1 MTRTAGK
8 AQPTT
13 SHLSLDVVV
22 AAPPEAVFAAM
33 TQWAEQGRWMLGTR
47 VSVTRGDGASVG
59 SELSAWTGVGRAG
72 FWDTMVI
79 TRWEPPA
86 RVDVLHT
93 GSVVRGTGC
102 MEVLALPG
110 RRSRFIWSED
120 LVIPLG
126 VLGAIGWPVVRPV
139 FRAGVLKSLRAFAR
153 LVETGTLPSAPFP
166 LTG

>member
-1 MTRTAGK
+1 MTR
-8 AQPTT
+8 QPAT

-22 AAPPEAVFAAM
+22 AAPPEAVFAAL

-47 VSVTRGDGASVG
+47 VSVTGGDGVSVG
-59 SELSAWTGVGRAG
+59 SELSAWTGLGRVG

-93 GSVVRGTGC
+93 GAVVRGTGS

-110 RRSRFIWSED
+110 RRSRFLWSED

-126 VLGAIGWPVVRPV
+126 ALGAIGWPVVRPV
-139 FRAGVLKSLRAFAR
+139 FRAGVHKSLRAFAR
-153 LVETGTLPSAPFP
+153 LVETGTLPSAP
-166 LTG
+166 LSLKG

>member
-1 MTRTAGK
+1 MNGRS
-8 AQPTT
+8 QPRT

-22 AAPPEAVFAAM
+22 AAPPEAVFAAL
-33 TQWAEQGRWMLGTR
+33 TQWSEQGRWMLGTR
-47 VSVTRGDGASVG
+47 VSVTRGDGVSEG
-59 SELSAWTGVGRAG
+59 SELSAWTGVGRVG

-79 TRWEPPA
+79 TRWEPPF

-93 GSVVRGTGC
+93 GSVVRGTGY

-126 VLGAIGWPVVRPV
+126 ALGAIGWPVVRPV
-139 FRAGVLKSLRAFAR
+139 FRAGVVKSLRAFAR
-153 LVETGTLPSAPFP
+153 LVETGTLPSAPLP
-166 LTG
+166 LKG